1 MPYHL
6 KGKKGSIGLTHL
18 IALKTMIGR
27 VIHLLIFILLV
38 IGLILPANAGTAVQ
52 DDWEWTGP

>member
-1 MPYHL
+1 
-6 KGKKGSIGLTHL
+6 
-18 IALKTMIGR
+18 